1 MKKIK
6 GKKCSNDLAKVL
18 YIYWYLKS
26 YFYDLNKQLLLK
38 RLKANTLQYLENYQ
52 LINILDFC

>member
-6 GKKCSNDLAKVL
+6 GKKCYNDLAEVL

-26 YFYDLNKQLLLK
+26 YFYDLKKPLLLN

-52 LINILDFC
+52 LINF